1 VRSRGSLAAATG
13 VVVTLAA
20 AAALVV
26 WEPWHGPIVLSL
38 SSGHGV
44 TAGNLLAVPLVVL
57 AICIGRVRSRS
68 PRPAGRTTC
77 KGSSGRLVGP
87 TSAVVLSV
95 LLLLVGIVDLVDRG
109 PLVPAGGGTFDGT
122 VQSVASLSASP
133 VRVHSWSHVAL
144 TYDGASLRLF
154 VNGVQVSSQATTGT
168 IQSTTEPLWI
178 GGNHPYGEYFEGVI
192 DEARVYNRALGE
204 DEIQGDM
211 ATPVTGS
218 SPSGDRTYG
227 ATSSMV
233 PTSAAGLVAAYS
245 FDAGTGMSAADGSG
259 NGNVGTIT
267 GATWTTRGRY
277 GNALSFDG
285 ADDTVRVP
293 ASASLDIRS
302 ALTLSAWI
310 RPTAPQSG
318 WRTIEFRETDTYFLT
333 ASSDLAGLV
342 GRADDVLAGSVAA
355 AAAWFSVVMVSSR
368 GRWVG
373 PRRRSWYIAVGMLLL
388 GFIVDSAFAPHATVF
403 GPTLLAVWFAA
414 TARSRAEAASGWF
427 VAIGLTGATVVSLAD
442 LAGMGIQMQKDDGAI
457 ARSVALGI
465 TLLVIGLVT
474 LRYNTRPRVE

>member
-1 VRSRGSLAAATG
+1 
-13 VVVTLAA
+13 VVTLAA

-218 SPSGDRTYG
+218 SPSGDRAYG